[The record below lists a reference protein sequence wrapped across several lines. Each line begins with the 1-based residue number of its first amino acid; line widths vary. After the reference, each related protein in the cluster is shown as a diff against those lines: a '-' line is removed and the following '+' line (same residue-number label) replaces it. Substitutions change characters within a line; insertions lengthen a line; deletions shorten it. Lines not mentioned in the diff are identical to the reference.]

1 MGDESDSP
9 THRIEN
15 EAQFW
20 AELDDILSPDL
31 IASPSSS
38 LAAQTGL
45 PDSPATSL
53 SSSFSEDHEQIDDAL
68 RRYLEFTSQYQAE
81 YLPTEY
87 HVARCCWKLL
97 DAELFKKNEDYVR
110 RQILYSLLQEDATE
124 TLHLV
129 AAILLF
135 DGRATESTFELMQ
148 AEGTFQRLVELV
160 RDKRDE
166 DVGLHRLLLELLF
179 EMSRIQ
185 KLSRADLKV
194 VDDDFIL
201 YLFQL
206 VEELSA
212 DAEDPYHYPIIRV
225 VLVLNEQYM
234 CLANA
239 PPSPGSTEHGMTNR
253 ILKLLSLHGP
263 SYRTFG
269 ENLILLLNRETELGA
284 QLLILKLLYLLFTTP
299 GTYEYFYTNDLNVLV
314 DVIIRNLLDLD
325 ESHDSDLAPDRDGQR
340 ALRHTYLRVLCPLLK
355 NTQLSHEGQNYK
367 RGEVRR
373 LLHLLID
380 RTGAHFA
387 PVDETVIRLVMRI
400 KQIDWIREEADEM
413 GEAADEK
420 LAEVEATHQSKDSV
434 SSNGGDEAVAKKL
447 LGMSLNEAGESSLS
461 VSASDVS
468 AKVIKAKPTVPA
480 PRRMRKTSK
489 VFANGG
495 ATTQGAMVR
504 DGQEQKLSEVTTNEG
519 AETTQ
524 AAMMEPQAHSRP
536 KMPPAPP
543 KSKYGRKVTADSLK
557 PVEVPH
563 RIPERGDSRSPFAD
577 ENATT

>member
-9 THRIEN
+9 THRVEN

-20 AELDDILSPDL
+20 ADSPTT
-31 IASPSSS
+31 S
-38 LAAQTGL
+38 LA
-45 PDSPATSL
+45 
-53 SSSFSEDHEQIDDAL
+53 SSFSEDHEQIDDAL
-68 RRYLEFTSQYQAE
+68 RQYLEFTSQYRAE

-87 HVARCCWKLL
+87 HIARCCWKLF

-110 RQILYSLLQEDATE
+110 RQILYSLLQEDETE

-148 AEGTFQRLVELV
+148 AEGTFQRLIELV

-185 KLSRADLKV
+185 KLSRADLKA
-194 VDDDFIL
+194 VDDGFIL

-206 VEELSA
+206 VEELSS

-225 VLVLNEQYM
+225 LLVLNEQYM

-269 ENLILLLNRETELGA
+269 ENLILLLNRETELGP

-367 RGEVRR
+367 REAVRR
-373 LLHLLID
+373 LLHLLIN

-387 PVDETVIRLVMRI
+387 PVDETVIRLVIRI
-400 KQIDWIREEADEM
+400 KQIDWIRGEGDEI
-413 GEAADEK
+413 GEAEEDK
-420 LAEVEATHQSKDSV
+420 LTEVEATHQSKSSV
-434 SSNGGDEAVAKKL
+434 SSNGGDEVVAKKL

-461 VSASDVS
+461 VSVSDVS

-489 VFANGG
+489 VSANGG
-495 ATTQGAMVR
+495 ATTQGAMVK
-504 DGQEQKLSEVTTNEG
+504 DGQQQKLSEVTTNEG
-519 AETTQ
+519 AESTQ
-524 AAMMEPQAHSRP
+524 AAMIEPRPQRRP

-563 RIPERGDSRSPFAD
+563 HIPQRSDSRSPFAD